1 MRGELGLNG
10 PPVSVDQRGVGSNE
24 LALVRL
30 EVDVLLSTRAVR
42 ALTPAE
48 RDRLTD
54 LLGRECELRGLDDA
68 AGGAENRGDG

>member
-1 MRGELGLNG
+1 M
-10 PPVSVDQRGVGSNE
+10 GSNE

-30 EVDVLLSTRAVR
+30 EVDVLLSTRDLR

-48 RDRLTD
+48 RDRLTA

-68 AGGAENRGDG
+68 ASSAEHRDDG